1 LEPNVTKTGGS
12 AVPAAEGAS
21 LDVRAC
27 LERVRRGDDDA
38 ARQLV
43 EHLYPLVIKI
53 VRSHLPWR
61 MSEEDLAQDIYLKIF
76 ANMEQYRGEV
86 PFEHWVSRV
95 AVTTCLDKLRAQ
107 MRRPEL
113 RWADLNETE
122 AEVLQA
128 VTAAEDEAHPA
139 DGLAARELVEKLLQT
154 LGPEDRL
161 VLTLLDM
168 EQKSVAEI
176 RGITGWNLSAI
187 KVRAFRARRKLRRQL
202 AELDQDQARREK
214 K

>member
-1 LEPNVTKTGGS
+1 MKPSVSKPSGS
-12 AVPAAEGAS
+12 VSAEAPGAPDVVPA
-21 LDVRAC
+21 L
-27 LERVRRGDDDA
+27 LKRVRQGDDDA
-38 ARQLV
+38 ARELV
-43 EHLYPLVIKI
+43 DHLYPLVIKI

-86 PFEHWVSRV
+86 PFAHWVSRV

-113 RWADLNETE
+113 RWADLNENE
-122 AEVLQA
+122 ARALEA
-128 VTAAEDEAHPA
+128 VTTAEDAGHPS
-139 DGLAARELVEKLLQT
+139 DGMAARELVEKLLQT
-154 LGPEDRL
+154 LGPQDRL

-176 RGITGWNLSAI
+176 RQLTGWNQSAI
-187 KVRAFRARRKLRRQL
+187 KVRAFRARRKLRKRL
-202 AELDQDQARREK
+202 AELEK
-214 K
+214 AKPVE